1 MEVATKKTPLEKE
14 ISRRRTFGIISHP
27 DAGKTTLTEKMLL
40 MGGAIHEAGE
50 VRANKSRR
58 HATSDWMEMEKER
71 GISVT
76 SSVMQFEY
84 EGCKINLLDTPG
96 HKDFSEDTY
105 RVLTAVDSVI
115 MVLDHAAGVEPQ
127 TEKLMDVCRM
137 RNTPIITF
145 INKLDR
151 DGLPPLDLLSDI
163 EETLGIQAVPFN
175 WPLGMGRLFR
185 GLYNFQ
191 DQTIQRYQKGAGP
204 QNTVLETDDVE
215 DRIEALMGSGAEDL
229 LFEIDLLSEAGANFS
244 KADYLAGKQT
254 PVFFGT
260 ALNNFG
266 IKQMLDTFVTIAP
279 PPQPR
284 QTTTRTVQPQE
295 DDFTGLVFKIQANM
309 DPRHRDRI
317 AFVRVCS
324 GEFTRGMTVRHHRM
338 EQDLRINNATM
349 FMAQER
355 EGVTSAFP
363 GDIIGVHNHGTIRI
377 GDSFSMDE
385 PLWFTGVPSFA
396 PERFRKVQ
404 LNDPLRAKHLAKG
417 LKQLSEEG
425 AIQVYR
431 PIRGSAFI
439 LGAVGELQFDVTVD
453 RLKNEYN
460 VDAQLVGVNI
470 AAARWVE
477 ADDPSVMQAFE
488 RRFQNDLYHDG
499 AGDLAF
505 LTYSSWYLNRTM
517 EEWDT
522 VRFKATKEH
531 VPDVVAQ
538 E

>member
-1 MEVATKKTPLEKE
+1 MEVVAKKTPLQRE
-14 ISRRRTFGIISHP
+14 IARRRTFGIISHP

-58 HATSDWMEMEKER
+58 HATSDWMDMEKER

-84 EGCKINLLDTPG
+84 SGCKINLLDTPG

-127 TEKLMDVCRM
+127 TKKLMEVCRM

-163 EETLGIQAVPFN
+163 EETLGIEAVPFN

-185 GLYNFQ
+185 GTYDFRQEAIHLYS
-191 DQTIQRYQKGAGP
+191 KGAGT
-204 QNTVLETDDVE
+204 QNTVPVTEDVE
-215 DRIEALMGSGAEDL
+215 ALLDELMGSRAEDIR
-229 LFEIDLLSEAGANFS
+229 FEIDLLSEAGANFS
-244 KADYLAGKQT
+244 EEAYRAGRQT
-254 PVFFGT
+254 PVFFGS

-266 IKQMLDTFVTIAP
+266 IKRMLDTFVDIAP
-279 PPQPR
+279 APQPR
-284 QTTTRTVQPQE
+284 KTITREVQPDEEQ
-295 DDFTGLVFKIQANM
+295 FSGLVFKIQANM

-324 GEFTRGMTVRHHRM
+324 GRFERGMTVKHHRL

-355 EGVTSAFP
+355 EGVTTAYP

-377 GDSFSMDE
+377 GDSFSTDE
-385 PLWFTGVPSFA
+385 TLWFTGVPSFA

-404 LNDPLRAKHLAKG
+404 LNDPFRAKHLAKG
-417 LKQLSEEG
+417 LQQLSEEG

-431 PIRGSAFI
+431 PLQGSDFI
-439 LGAVGELQFDVTVD
+439 LGAVGELQFDVTVE
-453 RLKNEYN
+453 RLKTEYN
-460 VDAQLVGVNI
+460 VDAQLVGVNVS
-470 AAARWVE
+470 AARWVE
-477 ADDPSVMQAFE
+477 SDDKKRFAEFRS
-488 RRFQNDLYHDG
+488 RFQNDLYTDG

-505 LTYSSWYLNRTM
+505 LTYSTWYLNRTM
-517 EEWDT
+517 EEWKDI
-522 VRFKATKEH
+522 RFKSTKEF
-531 VPDVVAQ
+531 VPEAV